1 MEPYI
6 VSYTLENFVKQIFK
20 KLLVYISKKFISF
33 FTVCKIP
40 LILLLV
46 NKNSIII
53 VTVST

>member
-33 FTVCKIP
+33 FTVYKIP